1 MNSDEPHL
9 TGHISKRFDQELEEI
24 RNQVLSMGGLVETQV
39 NDGIRSLVESDSA
52 LAAKVIKT
60 DHKVNR
66 MEVDIDEQCVQILAR
81 RQPAATD
88 LRLVVAIIK
97 TITDLERIGDQA
109 EKLGR
114 HQLELM
120 NDGVSSDSFAQ
131 LEHLGELVSK
141 MLHDSLDAFARMSV
155 EDAKKAH
162 ALDKKV
168 NAEFEGL
175 TRQLITHMMEDPRT
189 IKNAL
194 RVSWNIRALER
205 IGDHAKNICEYV
217 IFLVLGKDVRHID
230 INEKVDSSS

>member
-1 MNSDEPHL
+1 MTQEAHV
-9 TGHISKRFDQELEEI
+9 TGHISKRFDQELEDI

-39 NDGIRSLVESDSA
+39 NNGIRALVEADSKIA
-52 LAAKVIKT
+52 EQVVND

-81 RQPAATD
+81 RQPAAGD

-114 HQLELM
+114 NQLELM
-120 NDGVSSDSFAQ
+120 QSGVNASTYVQ
-131 LEHLGELVSK
+131 LEHLGDQVSK
-141 MLHDSLDAFARMSV
+141 MLHSALDAFARMNV
-155 EDAKKAH
+155 EDAMKTIAMDDKA
-162 ALDKKV
+162 
-168 NAEFEGL
+168 NAEFEAL
-175 TRQLITHMMEDPRT
+175 SRELITRMMEDPRT
-189 IKNAL
+189 IKSAI
-194 RVSWNIRALER
+194 RVSWSARALER

-230 INEKVDSSS
+230 AIDELDL